1 MSTHLQAMQ
10 PTPIEI
16 TSYAVH
22 ELKGALSSILAK
34 VQAGAEAVITS
45 HRKPIAKI
53 VPIQEVPIQQTPA
66 SNTAAQD
73 DDYYDTS
80 HLPVIPGVVWRNKK
94 FKLDPNFV
102 PFKMIGEGPTVSE
115 ILIMQRRGEY
125 VG

>member
-1 MSTHLQAMQ
+1 
-10 PTPIEI
+10 
-16 TSYAVH
+16 
-22 ELKGALSSILAK
+22 LKGALSSILAK

-53 VPIQEVPIQQTPA
+53 VPIQQVPIQPSQA
-66 SNTAAQD
+66 VKTAAQD

-80 HLPVIPGVVWRNKK
+80 HLPTIPGVVWRNKK

-102 PFKMIGEGPTVSE
+102 PFKLIGEGPTVSE

>member
-1 MSTHLQAMQ
+1 MQTVQ
-10 PTPIEI
+10 PTSLDV

-53 VPIQEVPIQQTPA
+53 VPMPESPA
-66 SNTAAQD
+66 PQPSTKPDAPD
-73 DDYYDTS
+73 DDYIDISKY
-80 HLPVIPGVVWRNKK
+80 PVIPGVVWRNKK

>member
-1 MSTHLQAMQ
+1 MPTHLQTKQ
-10 PTPIEI
+10 PNPIDI

-53 VPIQEVPIQQTPA
+53 VPIQEAQHSALAAKA
-66 SNTAAQD
+66 SAQD

-80 HLPVIPGVVWRNKK
+80 HLPVIPGVVWHNKK

>member
-1 MSTHLQAMQ
+1 MQAVQ
-10 PTPIEI
+10 PTPIDV

-53 VPIQEVPIQQTPA
+53 VPIPESPPQKSATTVTPP
-66 SNTAAQD
+66 D
-73 DDYYDTS
+73 DDYIDIS
-80 HLPVIPGVVWRNKK
+80 QLPVIPGVVWKNKK

-102 PFKMIGEGPTVSE
+102 PIKLRGEGPTVSE